1 MLQFTAT
8 LYKFDKQGEKT
19 GWTYFEIS
27 ARQAHQLKPNCKVS
41 FRVKGSIDSYSFQ
54 KTALLP
60 MGDGKFIMP
69 FNAAMRKATGKKLGD
84 KIKVA
89 LEVDDRKL
97 ELSADL
103 MKCLREDPMAM
114 EFFSALPKSHQNYYS
129 KWIESAKTK
138 QTKTKRI
145 VVSLIA
151 FAKKQSYGE
160 MMRGYKDI
168 KV

>member
-1 MLQFTAT
+1 MIQFTTT
-8 LYKFDKQGEKT
+8 LYRFDKQGEKT

-27 ARQAHQLKPNCKVS
+27 ARQANQLKPNCKVS
-41 FRVKGSIDSYSFQ
+41 FRVKGSIDSFQFQ

-69 FNAAMRKATGKKLGD
+69 FNATMRKATGKKLGD
-84 KIKVA
+84 KIKVV
-89 LEVDDRKL
+89 LEADDRKL
-97 ELSADL
+97 EISTDL
-103 MKCLREDPMAM
+103 IKCLKEDPIAM
-114 EFFSALPKSHQNYYS
+114 EFFSSLPKSHQNYYS

-145 VVSLIA
+145 VVSMIA

-160 MMRGYKDI
+160 MMRSYKDI
-168 KV
+168 DV

>member
-1 MLQFTAT
+1 MIQFTTT

-27 ARQAHQLKPNCKVS
+27 ARQAHRLKPNCKVS
-41 FRVKGSIDSYSFQ
+41 FRVKGSIDSFSFQ

-69 FNAAMRKATGKKLGD
+69 FNAVMRKATGKKLGD
-84 KIKVA
+84 KIKVV

-97 ELSADL
+97 EISADL
-103 MKCLREDPMAM
+103 MKCLKEDPMAM
-114 EFFSALPKSHQNYYS
+114 EFFLSLPRSHQNYYS
-129 KWIESAKTK
+129 KWIESAKTQ

-145 VVSLIA
+145 VVSLLA

-168 KV
+168 EV